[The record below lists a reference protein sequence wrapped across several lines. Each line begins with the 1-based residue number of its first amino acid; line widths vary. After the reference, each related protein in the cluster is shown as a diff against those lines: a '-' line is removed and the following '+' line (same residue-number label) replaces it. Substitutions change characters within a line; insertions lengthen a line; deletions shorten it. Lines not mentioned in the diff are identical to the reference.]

1 MKVVKRV
8 NSNNSHHKEKR
19 SINVL
24 EWGRGGGVV
33 SVLCVISSEPAK

>member
-24 EWGRGGGVV
+24 EWGRGGGGGEC
-33 SVLCVISSEPAK
+33 SLCHFF